1 MPRLLKD
8 FPATEPLALATCSV
22 DFASFIPLGASLI
35 AAAWTLGIHAVEP
48 GAAPDLVPQSRLV
61 CAPQIECS
69 TIAVQRIGDLMA
81 GNDYL
86 VSVTGTMSDGEVVV
100 LWTVLPCRAPQ

>member
-1 MPRLLKD
+1 MPRLLRD
-8 FPATEPLALATCSV
+8 FPATEPLALATYSV
-22 DFASFIPLGASLI
+22 DFAPFVPPGASLI
-35 AAAWTLGIHAVEP
+35 AATWTLGIHAVEP
-48 GAAPDLVPQSRLV
+48 GAAPDLMPQSRLV
-61 CAPQIECS
+61 CAPQVECS
-69 TIAVQRIGDLMA
+69 TIAVQRIGDLLG